1 MFYDTQIEIYDS
13 PQTESIKTICA
24 DVQPFEK
31 SMLFEDD
38 IEIEIT
44 KRAFCDIKPEIND
57 GSYLRFNNMLYKIM
71 KIKIWSDYL
80 ELWLYECERDIS

>member
-1 MFYDTQIEIYDS
+1 MFYDTKAEIINSDFQNTGFIY
-13 PQTESIKTICA
+13 A
-24 DVQPFEK
+24 DIQPYEK
-31 SMLFEDD
+31 LILFED
-38 IEIEIT
+38 EIEIAIN

-57 GSYLRFNNMLYKIM
+57 YSYLRFDNELYKIM